1 MVHDLVVVAVVELV
15 ILIIVVLKE
24 LVLEAD
30 DVDDVVVELLFGD
43 DKRELVKLLLTV
55 EVELNDKL
63 VVITVRFEL
72 VVLAL
77 TVVVAVESNVSVDW
91 FVEFIFEV
99 EFAASILDFVKLIK
113 IKMIK
118 GNLNIF

>member
-1 MVHDLVVVAVVELV
+1 LVHDLVVVAVVELV

>member
-1 MVHDLVVVAVVELV
+1 MLAVLE
-15 ILIIVVLKE
+15 E
-24 LVLEAD
+24 LVLKAD
-30 DVDDVVVELLFGD
+30 DVDDVFVELLFDD

-72 VVLAL
+72 IVNAV

-99 EFAASILDFVKLIK
+99 EFAASIFDFVKLIK

-118 GNLNIF
+118 ENLNIF

>member
-55 EVELNDKL
+55 EVELNDIL